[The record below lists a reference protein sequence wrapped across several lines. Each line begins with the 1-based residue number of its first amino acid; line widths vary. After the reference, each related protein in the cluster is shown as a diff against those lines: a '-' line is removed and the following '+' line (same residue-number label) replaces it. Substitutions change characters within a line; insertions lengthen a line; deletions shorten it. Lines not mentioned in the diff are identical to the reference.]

1 MTEKQATL
9 RKQLLSK
16 IHTTNRYKELKL
28 NDAWE
33 MFLDYH
39 FKVSTCA
46 KLSIKELYSCLDL
59 LHGKIFEAGEI
70 DTKGRELIARAKKQL
85 SSLPQVDRLKTAMG
99 NLGWDENQLKKFIIK
114 KLKIIADPFKL
125 NVKNTSKIIYILDK
139 IAKGKKS

>member
-1 MTEKQATL
+1 MTEKQAML

-16 IHTTNRYKELKL
+16 IHTAKRYKELKT

-33 MFLDYH
+33 MFLDCH
-39 FKVSTCA
+39 FKTTSSSV
-46 KLSIKELYSCLDL
+46 LSIKELYSCLDL
-59 LHGKIFEAGEI
+59 LHGKALEAEEI

-85 SSLPQVDRLKTAMG
+85 SSPNQVDRLKTAM
-99 NLGWDENQLKKFIIK
+99 NAIGWSESQLKMFIIK

-139 IAKGKKS
+139 IAKGKKQ